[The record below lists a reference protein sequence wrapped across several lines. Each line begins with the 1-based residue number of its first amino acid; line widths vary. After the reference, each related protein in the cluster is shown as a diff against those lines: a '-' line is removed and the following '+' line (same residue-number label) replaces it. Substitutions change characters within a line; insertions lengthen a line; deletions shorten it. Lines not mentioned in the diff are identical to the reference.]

1 MTIKKYLCT
10 LSGDDYGIIEQCGQ
24 NLQNRFA
31 MIGMFVLFIFCLC
44 FASSYFTFIKLFPYS
59 LVGIPIA
66 LFFAWMITNI
76 YLLLLY
82 TLSKNVLPHKGDKKT
97 KILSIV
103 VRIIFICFIAAV
115 VSKPLEALLFS
126 APLGEE
132 IAQYKNEKIN
142 KYNAITNEFFDGES
156 DQIKLMIEKRKKL
169 NEGSEN
175 VEIEKY
181 RQNLIKKENQ
191 KNELISKMS
200 NLVQNSNYY
209 VRSIGI
215 LNSKYPACW
224 LITLL
229 IASIFLTPAVLKN
242 FVSEKS
248 NYYDLKRRIEVGLI
262 RQEYFQFKTKY
273 RQIFQDRFNEEKT
286 YSELYADAPF
296 NTLRINDRTEFL
308 TESDLISELYD
319 G

>member
-1 MTIKKYLCT
+1 MTLKKYLCT

-24 NLQNRFA
+24 SLQNRFA
-31 MIGMFVLFIFCLC
+31 MIGTFVLFIFCLC
-44 FASSYFTFIKLFPYS
+44 FVSSYFTFIKLFPNF

-66 LFFAWMITNI
+66 FFFAWMITNI

-82 TLSKNVLPHKGDKKT
+82 TLSKNVLPHKRDKKT
-97 KILSIV
+97 KIFSIV
-103 VRIIFICFIAAV
+103 VRIIFICFIAVV

-126 APLGEE
+126 LPLGEE
-132 IAQYKNEKIN
+132 IARYKHEKIN
-142 KYNAITNEFFDGES
+142 EYNALTAEFFDGETE
-156 DQIKLMIEKRKKL
+156 QIKLLIEQRGKL
-169 NEGSEN
+169 NDGSEIA
-175 VEIEKY
+175 EIEKY
-181 RQNLIKKENQ
+181 RQILIKRENQ

-224 LITLL
+224 LLTLL
-229 IASIFLTPAVLKN
+229 TASIFLMPAVLKN

-248 NYYDLKRRIEVGLI
+248 NYYDLKSRVEVGLI
-262 RQEYFQFKTKY
+262 SQEYFLFKTKY
-273 RQIFQDRFNEEKT
+273 RQIFQARFNEEKI
-286 YSELYADAPF
+286 YGELYADAPF
-296 NTLRINDRTEFL
+296 NIFPKIDRTEFL